1 MNDSGL
7 RLEHNQVR
15 LVHLSRSR
23 DQSIYDPIVCRI
35 QSFELDNAPSFVA
48 LSYTCDLPYPQHHWA
63 GQKVILGMDE
73 SSPSPTEHAPYHILC
88 DGVPT
93 NVSPNLHDALLEIR
107 QISQDSIWI
116 WIDALSIR
124 QNDLVERAYQVQ
136 RMDRIYA
143 TTELVM
149 VWLGPPLPQCPYDI
163 LEFLQDFSQATEK
176 LIDPS
181 TGAAR
186 DNYSYG
192 GDKVFDT
199 SWHGILAIEAFLDKI
214 GWCAVFWSMCRWT
227 SRCWVLQEV
236 ALARH
241 ATLLCGHQTLDIGL
255 LLHFISSVETLDWP
269 AAIGKFVVQKFGL
282 WAPTWWSNLLMI
294 RTAIKFDK
302 VPMIL
307 EHNSTDKDAALIRSY
322 LLFNQLLFFA
332 RSRQCFD
339 PRDKIYSLMGLGYRK
354 IDSSL
359 VSFCSVDYSKGVED
373 LYMDV
378 ATELLMKTRKLDL
391 LAYTGRSLR
400 VSNPGRPSWVP
411 DFRLGL
417 MNRPA
422 LAICKIARKPI
433 WSACSGQPESGA
445 PLAVEGNVLHCSGYQ
460 FDTVRTSY
468 TAFPNDPASRL
479 KLSSD
484 VIVRILCDVGS
495 DRIGRHSAVE
505 ALWGTLMLGP
515 PGPLMSAL
523 PGYENMDQCFVVWT
537 IDLLVQEGIRGG
549 QSLNEIQVR
558 LSALDAALRCC
569 ESGRAPGIKNV
580 LATAQSL
587 LDSCANS
594 KALVEQWPHFEQAH
608 HKQARLF
615 QERFTQTW
623 GTRNL
628 VRTDRGLLASTQA
641 PLASGDQIWF
651 LSGTRTPFALRK
663 EVGAADEYSP
673 QGDCFVLD
681 HMFGEAFEGD
691 RYGLLATERRIK
703 LV

>member
-1 MNDSGL
+1 
-7 RLEHNQVR
+7 
-15 LVHLSRSR
+15 
-23 DQSIYDPIVCRI
+23 
-35 QSFELDNAPSFVA
+35 
-48 LSYTCDLPYPQHHWA
+48 
-63 GQKVILGMDE
+63 
-73 SSPSPTEHAPYHILC
+73 
-88 DGVPT
+88 
-93 NVSPNLHDALLEIR
+93 
-107 QISQDSIWI
+107 
-116 WIDALSIR
+116 
-124 QNDLVERAYQVQ
+124 
-136 RMDRIYA
+136 MDRIYA

-192 GDKVFDT
+192 GDK
-199 SWHGILAIEAFLDKI
+199 SLRHL
-214 GWCAVFWSMCRWT
+214 
-227 SRCWVLQEV
+227 
-236 ALARH
+236 LARVYSALKLSSIRLAGALCSGRCAGGH
-241 ATLLCGHQTLDIGL
+241 PDAGSCKKWRLPDMRLFVCGHQTLDIGL

-378 ATELLMKTRKLDL
+378 VTELLMKTRKLDL

-433 WSACSGQPESGA
+433 WNACSGQPQSGA

-505 ALWGTLMLGP
+505 ALWATLMLGP

-523 PGYENMDQCFVVWT
+523 PSYENMDQCFVVWT

-549 QSLNEIQVR
+549 QSLNEIQDTTV
-558 LSALDAALRCC
+558 C
-569 ESGRAPGIKNV
+569 
-580 LATAQSL
+580 
-587 LDSCANS
+587 
-594 KALVEQWPHFEQAH
+594 
-608 HKQARLF
+608 
-615 QERFTQTW
+615 
-623 GTRNL
+623 
-628 VRTDRGLLASTQA
+628 
-641 PLASGDQIWF
+641 
-651 LSGTRTPFALRK
+651 
-663 EVGAADEYSP
+663 
-673 QGDCFVLD
+673 
-681 HMFGEAFEGD
+681 
-691 RYGLLATERRIK
+691 RI
-703 LV
+703 